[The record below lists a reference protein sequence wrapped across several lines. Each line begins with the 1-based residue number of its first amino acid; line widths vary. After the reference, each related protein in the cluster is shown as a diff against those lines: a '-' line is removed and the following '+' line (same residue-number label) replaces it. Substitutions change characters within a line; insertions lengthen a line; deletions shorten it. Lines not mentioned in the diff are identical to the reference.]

1 MQKGNVTLGEF
12 EFNPVEE
19 QDFRL
24 AVEGASKTGKSNTLS
39 VILEDLADANIP
51 TLIIERLGILSTVR
65 KEDDRMIVV
74 GARPEKG
81 VDLAIPMDQLDQV
94 VDLMFDRSL
103 KVILDVSTYEDE
115 GEGHTEHKAAA
126 KVLKAL
132 NSRARENLRSGNRIK
147 CLTVID
153 EVHMLAPETN
163 APIDADD
170 YVKRCKSQIVKL
182 STEGGNKGINLIT
195 AYQRRAYTSKG
206 VVSQSDNYVI
216 HRLHATD
223 RKDVAREI
231 GVDQEEIENLGTGEI
246 LAYGDL
252 TKQRVVGATKVR
264 KRRSPDPRE
273 ANFELPEPSEEIS
286 EAVSDLQEQI
296 QVEKK
301 KEKERQNKI
310 KQLEEELEKK
320 TEKIEEMQSER
331 EIQERIAEAL
341 EDYKGS
347 GDVDQELKQE
357 VEQLEQIKQEKKEI
371 EKKLENK
378 DEQLETLYQEI
389 EEKEDKID
397 DLEAELSE
405 KKEIEVVEEEI
416 ESNARSILRQIGAS
430 DPEVDEAREEINEL
444 KSKIE
449 DLREQKKRI
458 KERDPEEGLE
468 DLEGYQDFLNQDAV
482 QKEIE
487 EAKEAVKGKASPRY
501 VKGVVA
507 GIIQNGGWVSY
518 DEIAQNLDVT
528 TTQNVSSAASTLENR
543 KIIKKERRDDGTYVD
558 LNLDGLNEI
567 RKAAN
572 QREKTKEIM
581 EDL

>member
-1 MQKGNVTLGEF
+1 MQNGKVELREF
-12 EFNPVEE
+12 TFNPVEE

-24 AVEGASKTGKSNTLS
+24 AVEGASKTGKSNSLS

-65 KEDDRMIVV
+65 KEDDRMVVV

-81 VDLAIPMDQLDQV
+81 IDLAIPMNQLDQV
-94 VDLMFDRSL
+94 IDLMFDRSL
-103 KVILDVSTYEDE
+103 KVILDISTYEDE

-147 CLTVID
+147 CLTMID

-195 AYQRRAYTSKG
+195 AYQRRAYTTKG

-223 RKDVAREI
+223 RDDVAREI
-231 GVDQEEIENLGTGEI
+231 GVDEEEIENLGTGEI

-252 TKQRVVGATKVR
+252 TKQRVVGPTKVR

-273 ANFELPEPSEEIS
+273 AQFELPEPSEEIS
-286 EAVSDLQEQI
+286 EALSGIQEEI

-301 KEKERQNKI
+301 QREEKQNRI
-310 KQLEEELEKK
+310 EELEEELE
-320 TEKIEEMQSER
+320 EKRER
-331 EIQERIAEAL
+331 IQELEKDTDLQKRIASAL
-341 EDYKGS
+341 ENVGS
-347 GDVDQELKQE
+347 NGQVSSELKKE
-357 VEQLEQIKQEKKEI
+357 VEELESIKQEKR
-371 EKKLENK
+371 KLEN
-378 DEQLETLYQEI
+378 ELEEKTERIEDLQE
-389 EEKEDKID
+389 ELSQKEDKID

-430 DPEVDEAREEINEL
+430 DPEVDEAKEQINNL
-444 KSKIE
+444 KEKIRDLE
-449 DLREQKKRI
+449 DQKERLKQ
-458 KERDPEEGLE
+458 RDPEEGIEELE
-468 DLEGYQDFLNQDAV
+468 NYQECRNQDAV
-482 QKEIE
+482 EKEIE
-487 EAKEAVKGKASPRY
+487 DAKEESRASQRY
-501 VKGVVA
+501 IKGVIA
-507 GIIQNGGWVSY
+507 GIIRNGGWVSY
-518 DEIAQNLDVT
+518 EEIAQNLDVST
-528 TTQNVSSAASTLENR
+528 TTDVSKAASTLANR

-558 LNLDGLNEI
+558 LNLDGLNQI
-567 RKAAN
+567 RKAARE
-572 QREKTKEIM
+572 REKTQELM